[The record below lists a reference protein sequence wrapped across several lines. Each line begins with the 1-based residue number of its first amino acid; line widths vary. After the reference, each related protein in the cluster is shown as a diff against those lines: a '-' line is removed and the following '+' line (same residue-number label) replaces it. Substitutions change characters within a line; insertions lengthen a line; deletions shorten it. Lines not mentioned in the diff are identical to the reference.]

1 MLRSFVREFAVE
13 LFFASIATTMKD
25 VSSGTSVVMFACI
38 VPFHVLAMLEYVA
51 AYVPLSPRWKGYTE
65 PRLGAASQK
74 AFCVFCIFVT
84 RNTVLMFPRASKAR
98 SFLLPAAPKSTVG
111 MPYVVSSKPG
121 FVQPPTRYFATFE
134 PFRDAHALT
143 RPSSIVSVLD
153 AEASSQKMDSPL
165 TISGTGTDVSSEYLP
180 DVIVPSP
187 ASPFTV
193 SV

>member
-1 MLRSFVREFAVE
+1 
-13 LFFASIATTMKD
+13 
-25 VSSGTSVVMFACI
+25 
-38 VPFHVLAMLEYVA
+38 
-51 AYVPLSPRWKGYTE
+51 
-65 PRLGAASQK
+65 
-74 AFCVFCIFVT
+74 
-84 RNTVLMFPRASKAR
+84 MFPRASKAR

-165 TISGTGTDVSSEYLP
+165 TISGTGTEVSSEYVP
-180 DVIVPSP
+180 DVIVPPP

-193 SV
+193 RLCPARSTVAPESTVRTPSTVSSAVSA